1 MRIHLNAGNDIETLV
16 QMGDAILFCGVPAV
30 KVVFCECVEV
40 SCEPSA
46 KLEGISQI
54 QNVQLEDV
62 STQPWKANSKAKL
75 SIPFISQLLA
85 ITGVTWSN
93 SCSFAPV
100 KERLSKATEQDL
112 PPTATAT
119 EVMSQ
124 GEE

>member
-1 MRIHLNAGNDIETLV
+1 MRIHLNAGNDIETPA
-16 QMGDAILFCGVPAV
+16 QMGDAILFCGVPTV
-30 KVVFCECVEV
+30 NVVFYECVEL

-62 STQPWKANSKAKL
+62 STRPWKANSEAKL
-75 SIPFISQLLA
+75 SIPSISQLLA

-100 KERLSKATEQDL
+100 K
-112 PPTATAT
+112 
-119 EVMSQ
+119 
-124 GEE
+124 